1 MNQEKAMLRIY
12 YTIKKKRKLYFSNFL
27 PIYLS
32 IYDLSRKKIT
42 RSMEKNLNRSGRKWI
57 RINGKKSFSKIYMG
71 KL

>member
-32 IYDLSRKKIT
+32 IYDLSRKKTT
-42 RSMEKNLNRSGRKWI
+42 RSMEKHLNRSGRKWI
-57 RINGKKSFSKIYMG
+57 RINGKKNFSKMYMG